1 MKAYELVS
9 GQRGRLP
16 HCRGRDLGDIAARV
30 GDQGVV
36 PASKAPCAQETLR
49 VALASDRPCQV
60 PKATVYQWGA
70 AGEGPPE
77 CGLLSGCAFRSDI
90 MAWLRHAE
98 IDLKNGG

>member
-1 MKAYELVS
+1 MSWSAVSAVGCRIVAVEIWATSRPGLVTRAS
-9 GQRGRLP
+9 YRQ
-16 HCRGRDLGDIAARV
+16 AR
-30 GDQGVV
+30 
-36 PASKAPCAQETLR
+36 APCAQETLR